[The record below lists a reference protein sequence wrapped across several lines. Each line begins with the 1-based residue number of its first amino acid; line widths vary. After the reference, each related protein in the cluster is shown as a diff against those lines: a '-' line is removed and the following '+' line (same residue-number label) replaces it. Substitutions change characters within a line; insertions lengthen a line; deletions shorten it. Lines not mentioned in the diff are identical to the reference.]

1 LGALET
7 AALKASEDV
16 SGADVRYNS
25 AIKMGITET
34 ERVIKDFAETTLAE
48 LKDQSFETQ
57 TQLSEQIAQIQS
69 IFEPAEAE
77 GEDDNAQAETDN
89 LVKTSQIVALEAKI
103 DELMLLQ
110 KDIAAK
116 LLEEK
121 RKAEVQAKAK
131 KATPKQAP
139 RAPANPLKFP

>member
-1 LGALET
+1 MGALET

-69 IFEPAEAE
+69 IFEP
-77 GEDDNAQAETDN
+77 
-89 LVKTSQIVALEAKI
+89 
-103 DELMLLQ
+103 
-110 KDIAAK
+110 
-116 LLEEK
+116 
-121 RKAEVQAKAK
+121 
-131 KATPKQAP
+131 
-139 RAPANPLKFP
+139 

>member
-1 LGALET
+1 
-7 AALKASEDV
+7 
-16 SGADVRYNS
+16 
-25 AIKMGITET
+25 MGITET

-77 GEDDNAQAETDN
+77 GEDENVQAETDN

-131 KATPKQAP
+131 KAAPKPAP

>member
-1 LGALET
+1 MKRRLNCPS
-7 AALKASEDV
+7 KSHRFKV
-16 SGADVRYNS
+16 S
-25 AIKMGITET
+25 
-34 ERVIKDFAETTLAE
+34 
-48 LKDQSFETQ
+48 
-57 TQLSEQIAQIQS
+57 LSR
-69 IFEPAEAE
+69 EAE
-77 GEDDNAQAETDN
+77 GEDENAQAETDN

-131 KATPKQAP
+131 TAPKQAP
-139 RAPANPLKFP
+139 RATNPLKFP